1 MAQEFKRFYQGQP
14 ANTAGGVELYDV
26 PDSQMVIVKHAEII
40 STEAIGGATD
50 SMTLWILP
58 PAVGATA
65 EQYLWLPETEVGP
78 SERLTWDGSLSLE
91 ADCAI
96 FGKSATGA
104 ILNVLITGLLM
115 DVE

>member
-1 MAQEFKRFYQGQP
+1 MSQAFKRFYQGQP

-26 PDSQMVIVKHAEII
+26 PDGFMVIVKSVEVI
-40 STEAIGGATD
+40 STEAEGGATD
-50 SMTLWILP
+50 TMTLWILP
-58 PAVGATA
+58 PAVSAVA

-78 SERLTWDGSLSLE
+78 SERLTWEGSLSLE

-96 FGKSATGA
+96 FGKSSTGA

-115 DVE
+115 SV